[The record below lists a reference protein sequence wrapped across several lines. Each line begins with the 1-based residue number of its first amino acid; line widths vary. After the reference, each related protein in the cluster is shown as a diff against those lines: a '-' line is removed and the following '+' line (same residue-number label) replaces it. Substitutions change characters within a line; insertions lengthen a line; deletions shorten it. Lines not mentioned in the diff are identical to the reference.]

1 VTAFDPC
8 NASTWPALL
17 TAEQMAA
24 IWQRSASRIN
34 RLAHEGRFDVAPVP
48 KSSPRRWRKADVLRV
63 VDPARRQS
71 A

>member
-1 VTAFDPC
+1 MTPFDPC
-8 NASTWPALL
+8 NVSTWPALL
-17 TAEQMAA
+17 TASQMAE

-34 RLAHEGRFDVAPVP
+34 RLTAEGRFDVAPVP

-63 VDPARRQS
+63 VDPARRS